1 MDRKEG
7 ITMQPGFNGQIDEVT
22 SLTKKLNRL
31 LWKFLNKIF
40 RGTYILFTGKEPQ
53 HHWFA
58 KGVGEV
64 RKGIGEQLSK
74 KERLKAVEA
83 DGVSKTVTVHHF
95 EDPTEAFMFIEKLS
109 HMESSYLKDNFGNR
123 VPVKFLI
130 TAVDENNEKIKLT
143 PHEASKIG
151 LQEKEFLDAKQK
163 YLQYE
168 REFANNP
175 TNKNLLKKRDEWFIK
190 MNKAEQNLNS
200 LRTYVIGK
208 RGHIRVY
215 LNSSYDKQASSI
227 KAMTREQRMKDLED
241 YEKGSLE
248 KEIIQRV
255 SGSEFQ
261 KETKFQ
267 ENGLYGPM
275 TKEEIGASYYFTK
288 VSERDIKKLQDIP
301 NISDKSFSIEKRGG
315 NFFLLVPQDINAVK
329 EMTATMGAIGIT
341 NATLNLFKDGK
352 CVLPTGDTYK
362 MPIGEWEKAKGNEL
376 DGTTYDQFFTIVNG
390 ELQTTLSDYTMPDGS
405 KGEKALER
413 FSNKVLENKDRKAFE
428 EQQKQYEKEQE
439 EIIESPVFALR
450 SEKVEDDLDKE
461 GQNKENVEFEEQ
473 QPMFTRFFG
482 GIQSAID
489 KKTAKWRRQEITGE
503 EAEITATTV
512 TVSEPEMG

>member
-1 MDRKEG
+1 
-7 ITMQPGFNGQIDEVT
+7 MQPGFNGQIDEVT

-64 RKGIGEQLSK
+64 RTGIGEQLSK

-83 DGVSKTVTVHHF
+83 DGVSKTVTVYNF

-151 LQEKEFLDAKQK
+151 SLEKEFLDTKQK

-275 TKEEIGASYYFTK
+275 TKEEIGANYYFTK

-376 DGTTYDQFFTIVNG
+376 DGTTYDQFFTLVNG
-390 ELQTTLSDYTMPDGS
+390 ELQTTLSDYTLPDGS
-405 KGEKALER
+405 KGENALER
-413 FSNKVLENKDRKAFE
+413 YADKVRENRDKQAYE
-428 EQQKQYEKEQE
+428 EQQQEYAKEQE
-439 EIIESPVFALR
+439 AIIERPEFALR
-450 SEKVEDDLDKE
+450 SGKCEKVEDDIDKE
-461 GQNKENVEFEEQ
+461 GQSKENVEFEEQ
-473 QPMFTRFFG
+473 QPLFTKFFG

-503 EAEITATTV
+503 EVEISNTTV
-512 TVSEPEMG
+512 TVSEPEIE

>member
-1 MDRKEG
+1 
-7 ITMQPGFNGQIDEVT
+7 
-22 SLTKKLNRL
+22 
-31 LWKFLNKIF
+31 
-40 RGTYILFTGKEPQ
+40 
-53 HHWFA
+53 
-58 KGVGEV
+58 
-64 RKGIGEQLSK
+64 
-74 KERLKAVEA
+74 
-83 DGVSKTVTVHHF
+83 
-95 EDPTEAFMFIEKLS
+95 
-109 HMESSYLKDNFGNR
+109 
-123 VPVKFLI
+123 
-130 TAVDENNEKIKLT
+130 
-143 PHEASKIG
+143 
-151 LQEKEFLDAKQK
+151 
-163 YLQYE
+163 
-168 REFANNP
+168 
-175 TNKNLLKKRDEWFIK
+175 
-190 MNKAEQNLNS
+190 
-200 LRTYVIGK
+200 
-208 RGHIRVY
+208 
-215 LNSSYDKQASSI
+215 
-227 KAMTREQRMKDLED
+227 
-241 YEKGSLE
+241 
-248 KEIIQRV
+248 
-255 SGSEFQ
+255 
-261 KETKFQ
+261 
-267 ENGLYGPM
+267 M

-376 DGTTYDQFFTIVNG
+376 DGTTYDQFFAIVNG